1 MTTAYFSMLALTSD
15 PNCTRLRLR
24 LAGGEIDLVR
34 RILLQ
39 LRAALGEE
47 QRGKTTIVLDI
58 PEGSDPSARANYT
71 ETMHML
77 VVQVMLPQGEFPEA
91 SALITNDPYLEHKD
105 KAQLLEACEL
115 SANALGELESI
126 SGGGISA
133 AGRRRQAGI
142 GCSLPTTGR
151 AVRSAVGSEH
161 APLRDRET
169 LVDDVDSEEPG
180 KVKKFFASISDWSP
194 EARLQLVVG
203 AGTAGLAVYAA
214 CRNRDY
220 VWRMVRNAAG
230 VARRTAGDVGMFVVG
245 SA

>member
-1 MTTAYFSMLALTSD
+1 MFTPPSD

-39 LRAALGEE
+39 IRAALGEE
-47 QRGKTTIVLDI
+47 QRSKTTIVLDE
-58 PEGSDPSARANYT
+58 PGGSHPSARANYT

-91 SALITNDPYLEHKD
+91 SALIKNDPYLEHKE

-115 SANALGELESI
+115 SANAVGELESV
-126 SGGGISA
+126 SGGGLSA
-133 AGRRRQAGI
+133 AGRRRQAGN
-142 GCSLPTTGR
+142 GCSVRTTGR
-151 AVRSAVGSEH
+151 AARSAVSNEH
-161 APLRDRET
+161 GPLRDRET
-169 LVDDVDSEEPG
+169 LVDDVESEEPSQ
-180 KVKKFFASISDWSP
+180 VKNFFASISDWSP

-214 CRNRDY
+214 CRNRHS
-220 VWRMVRNAAG
+220 VWRMVINVAG